1 MQIKLYYKLSTL
13 HVVTVLVSGCYLQIH
28 ILQSEYYVN
37 YLRSNGRGGGTEEKI
52 GYLANEQ
59 VFPAYCMA
67 EKHLKPQNFTTS
79 DKLQ

>member
-1 MQIKLYYKLSTL
+1 MESFHFARRQF
-13 HVVTVLVSGCYLQIH
+13 LVSRRYLQIH

-37 YLRSNGRGGGTEEKI
+37 YLRRSVGSGGCKEGKI

-59 VFPAYCMA
+59 VFLAYCMA

>member
-1 MQIKLYYKLSTL
+1 MESFHFARRQF
-13 HVVTVLVSGCYLQIH
+13 LVSRRYLQIH

-37 YLRSNGRGGGTEEKI
+37 YLRRNGGSGGCTEGKI